1 MPLSYIGP
9 AIAIAVNLPLAIWAL
24 VKRPRN
30 MAYRTFALFAISL
43 AIWNLGGEV
52 FHHGGAESIWKR
64 LSFFGM
70 ALAPAN
76 FLCLALLARSPGSAS
91 VKASASA
98 DPATEETAADKPE
111 APAPPGPLGGY
122 WHLLLYVP
130 LVALGLVLNPA
141 VIAKDALSHSWH
153 SGFYEMSA
161 PDTLVFA
168 AVTAI
173 YVIAALWISWR
184 ATRHAAEGED
194 WPFWMVQLPFA
205 AGTVCVL
212 AVAYLHAVKSPTV
225 SLWAMVMSQYA
236 MFMMIRHGLVRFE
249 LSLTRGLTLAFLAVV
264 LAACVLLGLQLISV
278 LFGRTFS
285 QEMGLILVVCVVA
298 LCVLFAA
305 LVPRLESLFDAIFHR
320 HRNHH

>member
-1 MPLSYIGP
+1 MPLWYIGP

-24 VKRPRN
+24 IKQPRSL
-30 MAYRTFALFAISL
+30 AYRTFALFAISL

-52 FHHGGAESIWKR
+52 FHHGGAASIWQR

-76 FLCLALLARSPGSAS
+76 FLCLALLARAP
-91 VKASASA
+91 ASAVPHA
-98 DPATEETAADKPE
+98 ETDEPD
-111 APAPPGPLGGY
+111 GPVPSSPRGGY
-122 WHLLLYVP
+122 WHWLLYAP

-141 VIAKDALSHSWH
+141 VITKDALSHSWR

-184 ATRHAAEGED
+184 AGRRAAEGGD
-194 WPFWMVQLPFA
+194 WPFYMVQLPFA

-212 AVAYLHAVKSPTV
+212 AVAYLHSVKSPTV
-225 SLWAMVMSQYA
+225 SLWAMVISQYA
-236 MFMMIRHGLVRFE
+236 MFMMIRHGWVRFE

-264 LAACVLLGLQLISV
+264 LAACVLLGLELISV

-305 LVPRLESLFDAIFHR
+305 LVPRLESLFGAIFHR
-320 HRNHH
+320 EREQ